1 MWAVGSLSF
10 VFIESL
16 PSFWTWSGLACYLIF
31 IITDDWDGQCH
42 HQDPRHGTHGSDKH
56 AQVGLGHHVTEPHR
70 GHRHQRP
77 PQTQRDGLEVVG
89 WIDLGYI
96 SIISLF
102 FKLKTFQFLALEK
115 ADKSK

>member
-1 MWAVGSLSF
+1 MAVVHGE
-10 VFIESL
+10 V
-16 PSFWTWSGLACYLIF
+16 G
-31 IITDDWDGQCH
+31 DDDRDRQGH
-42 HQDPRHGTHGSDKH
+42 HKHAGHGAHRAHEH

-96 SIISLF
+96 SIISVF
-102 FKLKTFQFLALEK
+102 RFG
-115 ADKSK
+115 KSK